1 MYMDNNT
8 DASNPDVDLTFEIR
22 RDSSWMFYTPG
33 QRGLFPTPYID
44 PKDMKR
50 LREALGASPDACK
63 KALEACLGDFDAA
76 YEYLR
81 KKG

>member
-1 MYMDNNT
+1 MIMDDNMN
-8 DASNPDVDLTFEIR
+8 ASNPNVDLALKIR

-33 QRGLFPTPYID
+33 QRGLSPTPYID

-50 LREALGASPDACK
+50 LREDSGASPDACK
-63 KALEACLGDFDAA
+63 KALEACLGDFDTA
-76 YEYLR
+76 YEHLR